1 MRGEKMR
8 LAIVGYGNLGKAC
21 ESIICQNGLIENSS
35 NFQLIGIFTRRN
47 PQEVISPYGT
57 PVYPL
62 RDAEKF
68 CGKIDVMLLCVGS
81 ANDLIDAALPL
92 AKHFNTVDCY
102 DNHTH
107 IPDYAEKLNA
117 VALENGKTCIF
128 STGWDPGI
136 FSLMRAL
143 FESVCN
149 RGTTTTFWGR
159 GVSQGH
165 SEAIRKLKGVKYA
178 IQYTVPKQSA
188 LEMARAGKGEGLSA
202 RDKHLREC
210 YVVPDKDADKRQI
223 EMQIKTMPDYF
234 APYDTTVHFI
244 DEQEFLLNHK
254 TMQHGGFVLRTSR
267 QTDKECGNIE
277 CSKNDFD
284 NTKFSKVESLVSS
297 AAPIN
302 DGKTPNNNVKAHP
315 IKDVKANPIND
326 VETLNSNVKMNPIND
341 VKMEFSLNLQSN
353 PHFTA
358 SVMIAY
364 AKAVLKLHE
373 EGKYGAY
380 SVLDVPM
387 SKLID
392 GEWLDKIKKYI

>member
-1 MRGEKMR
+1 MR

-62 RDAEKF
+62 HDAEKF

-81 ANDLIDAALPL
+81 ANDLTDTALPL

-102 DNHTH
+102 DNHKH

-117 VALENGKTCIF
+117 VVLENGKTCIF

-210 YVVPDKDADKRQI
+210 YVVLDKDADKRQI

-284 NTKFSKVESLVSS
+284 NTKFNKVESLVSS
-297 AAPIN
+297 ATPIN
-302 DGKTPNNNVKAHP
+302 DVKTLNNNVK
-315 IKDVKANPIND
+315 INPIND
-326 VETLNSNVKMNPIND
+326 VKANIDNAKAIPNNE

-380 SVLDVPM
+380 SVLDIPM